1 MHSQSPR
8 SVVFPLGGGI
18 VVGGG
23 GIVVV
28 GGGIVVVGGGVDPEP
43 EKSMLAPSYV
53 ES

>member
-8 SVVFPLGGGI
+8 SVVFPL
-18 VVGGG
+18 GG